1 MNRIGDLSGLS
12 GRSLAS
18 AAARG
23 ALLSLPVALLFL
35 LSLTTTV
42 RGQRRYTVTKP
53 KERSGSETVKVRT
66 SSRQSAS
73 RGVLVVLVEPVLPGE
88 IRVSTPDGRDLGRA
102 TADLLNGQA
111 EFTLPRDKAYL
122 IEVSHPG
129 YASTTVR
136 SRPLGQQAVVR
147 VRLNARSASL
157 RLRDLPVGAKILI
170 DDQAR
175 ATVTGSDDVT
185 ITEIQPGDHRLRIV
199 HPEYNDFEDTFEVIE
214 AGEEV
219 SFGRIPLTRVARL
232 EVEGPAGAAI
242 LIDGAMQ
249 GRITESGR
257 LLILYELDR
266 SAERTIAAELT
277 GFQPWRLV
285 TALGPGPRT
294 IRVQLTPVETSAGVS
309 DFFDSLSQ
317 WSPPATWSVSGDNRN
332 KKLEVRGPEPGQL
345 RGLVYRDFQV
355 NFTVWFEDGK
365 GAAWMVRIDP
375 AGLNYYLFHISGPES
390 TALTPRRFHTYLV
403 RNGGAPVPV
412 GTPVPLLADITPR
425 TSYTISLTVQDFRI
439 QHAITSNDTGETN
452 DLGVWTDVSTDRE
465 KFLYGSFGFRSLHG
479 EVFRIDD
486 LNIEPLRKP

>member
-1 MNRIGDLSGLS
+1 MRRSNLMNRIGDLSGLS

-332 KKLEVRGPEPGQL
+332 KKLEVRGPEPGQRL
-345 RGLVYRDFQV
+345 RAAAGRPRADRA
-355 NFTVWFEDGK
+355 
-365 GAAWMVRIDP
+365 GAPPPGPAGAVAGRALPAGDP
-375 AGLNYYLFHISGPES
+375 ARRRAGPHR
-390 TALTPRRFHTYLV
+390 PR
-403 RNGGAPVPV
+403 
-412 GTPVPLLADITPR
+412 PLLRAARRSRGREPR
-425 TSYTISLTVQDFRI
+425 ACLRREGQAPGPR
-439 QHAITSNDTGETN
+439 
-452 DLGVWTDVSTDRE
+452 LGAGGLQLRQ
-465 KFLYGSFGFRSLHG
+465 R
-479 EVFRIDD
+479 
-486 LNIEPLRKP
+486 PLPPRPPHPRHPAAPWR